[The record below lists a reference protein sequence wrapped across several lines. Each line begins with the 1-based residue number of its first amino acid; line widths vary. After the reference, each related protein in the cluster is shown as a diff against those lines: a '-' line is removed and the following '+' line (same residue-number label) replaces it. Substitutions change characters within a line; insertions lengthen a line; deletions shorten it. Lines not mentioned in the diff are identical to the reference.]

1 NDGVA
6 SVSPGGLVT
15 AKDRGETHI
24 MVRFGGQVGVA
35 RVTLPYA
42 AGVKDEF
49 ARFNFIDDRLIA
61 KWKDLGLTPAPL
73 CDDAEFL
80 RRLQLDLIG
89 TLPTPA
95 EVKAFLADTSL
106 DKRTKAVERVLARP
120 EFVDFWALK
129 WGDLLRINRDQLQD
143 KGMWSFHNWVRAQVR
158 DNVP

>member
-1 NDGVA
+1 PSPKDPTVTKLEVWPAARLMTPGEQQQLIVRASWSDGSVEDVTAAAQLEALNDGVA
-6 SVSPGGLVT
+6 SVSPGGLVA

-95 EVKAFLADTSL
+95 EVKAFLAD
-106 DKRTKAVERVLARP
+106 
-120 EFVDFWALK
+120 
-129 WGDLLRINRDQLQD
+129 
-143 KGMWSFHNWVRAQVR
+143 
-158 DNVP
+158 